1 MKKLTDEQIQAL
13 LESGLNPA
21 DEISNSSEKE
31 QMDSYQSLFK
41 KLKTEPEQGLPFN
54 FSAKVTGQLKLK
66 LKKRSDIR
74 FNLLAALGIIAGLF
88 AAYAILAIVDND
100 AGNTFLLAIFKFK
113 WLLVFCSFLLLS
125 TLMFDQR
132 TVEKN

>member
-21 DEISNSSEKE
+21 DDISDSSEKE

-54 FSAKVTGQLKLK
+54 FAAKVTGQLKLK

-88 AAYAILAIVDND
+88 AAYGILTMVDND
-100 AGNTFLLAIFKFK
+100 AGNTFLLAILKFK
-113 WLLVFCSFLLLS
+113 WLLIFCSFILLS

-132 TVEKN
+132 IVEKN